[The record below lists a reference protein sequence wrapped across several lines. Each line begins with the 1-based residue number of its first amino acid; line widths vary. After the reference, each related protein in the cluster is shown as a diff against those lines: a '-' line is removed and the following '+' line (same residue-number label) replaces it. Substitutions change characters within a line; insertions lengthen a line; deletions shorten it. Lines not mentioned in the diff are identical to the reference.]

1 MSHEETESLLTLA
14 HDAGEADALW
24 YHAIG
29 DRMTDAARTQFIREQ
44 GAGGFVAA
52 MSHGGFVKSMAA
64 VTGDLALAWQQG
76 FESTLAWLDGRG
88 GAS

>member
-24 YHAIG
+24 FHAIG
-29 DRMTDAARTQFIREQ
+29 DRMTEAARTAFIREQ

-52 MSHGGFVKSMAA
+52 MSYGVANLGVHA
-64 VTGDLALAWQQG
+64 TGDLALAWHQG
-76 FESTLAWLDGRG
+76 FESTLAWLNGRG
-88 GAS
+88 DAS

>member
-1 MSHEETESLLTLA
+1 MTYRDETESLLTLA

-29 DRMTDAARTQFIREQ
+29 DRMTAEAQTRFIREQ
-44 GAGGFVAA
+44 GAGGFVPA
-52 MSHGGFVKSMAA
+52 MSHGVSALGVRA
-64 VTGDLALAWQQG
+64 TGDLALAWQQG

-88 GAS
+88 GVS

>member
-1 MSHEETESLLTLA
+1 MSYEETESLLTLA

-29 DRMTDAARTQFIREQ
+29 DRMSADAQTRFIREQ

-52 MSHGGFVKSMAA
+52 MSYGVSALGVQA
-64 VTGDLALAWQQG
+64 TRDLAYAWQQG

-88 GAS
+88 AES